1 MSPSSPRA
9 LARPAARPLA
19 RPLEGQIISIFGG
32 GGFVGSATAEALLL
46 AGARL
51 RIAQR
56 HPTRAHR
63 LRALGNLGQVQLVG
77 ADVRNADQVLRA
89 AWGSHTIIN
98 LAGSFADMAR
108 IMGDGAGHV
117 AAAAAQGGARL
128 IHISAI
134 GADAASA
141 SAYGRAKAAGE
152 AAVRAAM
159 PDAIILRP
167 SLIFGAED
175 ALTNRFAA
183 LLRVLPAVPIFGP
196 ETRVQP
202 VFVGDVATAIAA
214 AASGE
219 HAGDFEL
226 GGADILTMHVLWQW
240 IGEEIGHNPPLIDLP
255 NALSALIAKATG
267 WLPSAPITAD
277 QWAMLAKDNLAA
289 SGAPTLRDLGISPT
303 PIASAAPAW
312 LARYRRQGRFTAIAA
327 RGA

>member
-1 MSPSSPRA
+1 MSPSAPPA
-9 LARPAARPLA
+9 LARPLA
-19 RPLEGQIISIFGG
+19 RPLEGQIITIFGG
-32 GGFVGSATAEALLL
+32 GGFVGRAAAEQLLQ

-56 HPTRAHR
+56 HPARAHN

-77 ADVRNADQVLRA
+77 ADVRNANQVLRA
-89 AWGSHTIIN
+89 AWGSDILIN

-117 AAAAAQGGARL
+117 AAAAAHVGARL

-159 PDAIILRP
+159 PDATILRP

-175 ALTNRFAA
+175 ALTNRFAT
-183 LLRVLPAVPIFGP
+183 LLRALPAVPVFGP

-202 VFVGDVATAIAA
+202 VFVGDVGAAIAA
-214 AASGE
+214 VATGAP
-219 HAGDFEL
+219 AGDFEL
-226 GGADILTMHVLWQW
+226 GGADILTMHALWQW
-240 IGEEIGHNPPLIDLP
+240 IGEQIGHNPSLIDLP

-267 WLPSAPITAD
+267 WLPGAPITAD
-277 QWAMLAKDNLAA
+277 QWAMLAKDNLVAP
-289 SGAPTLRDLGISPT
+289 GARTLGDLGISPT
-303 PIASAAPAW
+303 PIASAAPTW

-327 RGA
+327 REA